1 MEDISPSLRVIL
13 EVRTAIEGGHSV
25 RQGLLLFLKSSNSD
39 FSHILSA
46 WMLRRDHNQETN
58 SIISNLVPARRAVLQ
73 CFDRGLSGT
82 PILSQLI
89 ELEGEIIN
97 LCESELDEQIK
108 IMPIKMLLP
117 LLGLMFPAYLLLL
130 FGPFLDVLTKLGQ

>member
-1 MEDISPSLRVIL
+1 MEDISPSLKVIL

-25 RQGLLLFLKSSNSD
+25 RQGLLSYLKINNSD
-39 FSHILSA
+39 FSQILRT
-46 WMLRRDHNQETN
+46 WMLRRDHNQETG
-58 SIISNLVPARRAVLQ
+58 SIINDLVPARRAVIQ
-73 CFDRGLSGT
+73 CFERGLGGT
-82 PILSQLI
+82 PILPQLI
-89 ELEGEIIN
+89 ELEGEIIK

-130 FGPFLDVLTKLGQ
+130 FGPFLDILTKLGQ